1 MQERDERFRQIFEQ
15 ADDAI
20 VFFKPNSCNIIDV
33 NATFS
38 KLFGY
43 SKAELLSKDFVSLLA
58 REDREAVTSAI
69 NKSGQGALIRL
80 DNFIGLQ
87 HDGTRINLSMQSKL
101 MTIDDIKIVFASFRD
116 ITNRIRLESE
126 AKEIQAKLIQTNK
139 MTSLGLMVS
148 GVAHEINNP
157 NNFILSN
164 SRLLTETW
172 QDNRKI
178 LYKYYLEHGDFYL
191 AGIPFS
197 ELDEQIPKLFAG
209 IQDGATRIND
219 IVKNLKNFYRPDRSA
234 IERVDLNEV
243 ATSTVSLIHHELV
256 HFTNNF
262 QLALMDGLPA
272 IKGNSQQIGQVMIN
286 LLLNACQSLP
296 DKNRGIWLETGYD
309 RTTSQVTLT
318 IRDEGRGM
326 TREESRRVLEPFFTT
341 KLDEG
346 GTGLGLTICKSIIME
361 HQGDL
366 EFNSKP
372 GKGSTFLVRLPADIP
387 ALEE

>member
-1 MQERDERFRQIFEQ
+1 
-15 ADDAI
+15 
-20 VFFKPNSCNIIDV
+20 
-33 NATFS
+33 
-38 KLFGY
+38 
-43 SKAELLSKDFVSLLA
+43 
-58 REDREAVTSAI
+58 
-69 NKSGQGALIRL
+69 
-80 DNFIGLQ
+80 
-87 HDGTRINLSMQSKL
+87 
-101 MTIDDIKIVFASFRD
+101 
-116 ITNRIRLESE
+116 
-126 AKEIQAKLIQTNK
+126 
-139 MTSLGLMVS
+139 
-148 GVAHEINNP
+148 
-157 NNFILSN
+157 
-164 SRLLTETW
+164 
-172 QDNRKI
+172 
-178 LYKYYLEHGDFYL
+178 
-191 AGIPFS
+191 
-197 ELDEQIPKLFAG
+197 
-209 IQDGATRIND
+209 
-219 IVKNLKNFYRPDRSA
+219 LKNFYRPDRSA